1 MFKNEFISSIPLKA
15 EAFAIKELFDQSSN
29 SILYISKDDRE
40 IFNIKE
46 KINWLLP
53 KTDILI
59 YRSWDQIPYDNVS
72 PSKEIQSE
80 RIKTLYS
87 LLKNN
92 KKKIILTSIN
102 AIIQKTIDQNFL
114 NENILEISLNSKID
128 FNDLVIKLST
138 LGYERTSV
146 VRDKSEF
153 AIRGSIID
161 IFLSDQENPIRLDF
175 FNDKIESIHSFD
187 QITQKRLTKLNI
199 SNLFINT
206 SSELILNIDSIEL
219 FRKNFREIFNNYRKS
234 QIYHSFSDGILPPG
248 GEQFLPLFFK
258 KMNTIFSYLKNTDII
273 LSSEY
278 FNNLD
283 LRLENISDFYDA
295 RKNVNETFFLEPK
308 KLFLKKEDILSHF
321 KDFNIM
327 KFSEF
332 RTLDSREL
340 VIKKIPNLSSNRKEI
355 DFKFIKKFIDINKTK
370 NIIICCRSYGSL
382 KSVDKIFYENLNIKP
397 CYIKNFDEIEEGIN
411 FYCSILDI
419 DESLEFNNFILI
431 NEKSIFG
438 YNISTR
444 ERKNKNKELFF
455 EEINK
460 LSKGNILVHS
470 EYGLCRF
477 LNIIKLN
484 IDDSL
489 HECLQLEFSDNQ
501 KLFLPVENL
510 NYVTKYSNDDDQNIL
525 LDKLGASHW
534 QKRKAEAKKRIKEI
548 AKTLISVAAKRL
560 QATSYKINFDPSD
573 YDKFA
578 STFPFIE
585 TEDQLSAI
593 EDVINDFKKENPS
606 DRLIVGDVAFGKTE
620 VIIRALFLAVKSN
633 LQCIVL
639 VPTTLLA
646 RQHFENFKNRFK
658 PFDINV
664 KQISRFISNK
674 EKLET
679 FEFIKDGSA
688 QIIVGTHALLNDKI
702 NFKNLGLIIYDEEQ
716 KLGTKQKEKLKE
728 IAPKAHVI
736 SLSATPIPRTLSMSL
751 SGIRDL
757 SLILTAPYERLSV
770 RTYVSPFDEY
780 TILEAIKR
788 EIFGRKNGVYFVT
801 PRKKD
806 IPFLENFIKEKLP
819 EIKYVVAH
827 GQLAPKILEQRIS
840 KFYNQQVPL
849 MISTNIVENGL
860 DLPHVNTIIIYR
872 SNMFSLSGIYQL
884 KGRVGR
890 STKRGYAY
898 LTYNEKEM
906 TENGRKRLNI
916 INSFDQLGSG
926 FNIASQDLDM
936 RGGGSIIGEE
946 QSGFIRE
953 IGTEL
958 YHQMLEEEILKQKQK
973 NLSDEKLI
981 NNQYNFQ
988 PVIKIPEEIFIPE
1001 TYIDDL
1007 DLRIS
1012 IYKRISSIDNQ
1023 EIINQ
1028 LMFELI
1034 DRFGKLPNQVTNLFK
1049 LIEIKILCWKNNI
1062 ELVEFSRKGI
1072 VFGFHLNRPF
1082 NRDKIMELGFAKNNQ
1097 FIIRPDQKI
1106 FYDFMG
1112 QLNEERFVLLKR
1124 LINIIA

>member
-1 MFKNEFISSIPLKA
+1 MKKNEYLSSIPLQG
-15 EAFAIKELFDQSSN
+15 EAFAISELFQNIDN

-46 KINWLLP
+46 KIEWLLP
-53 KTDILI
+53 KTEILI
-59 YRSWDQIPYDNVS
+59 FRSWDQIPYDNVS

-80 RIKTLYS
+80 RIKTLYN

-102 AIIQKTIDQNFL
+102 AIIQKTIDKNFL
-114 NENILEISLNSKID
+114 NENIIKISVNKKIN
-128 FNDLVIKLST
+128 FNDLAIKLSL

-146 VRDKSEF
+146 VRDKTEF

-161 IFLSDQENPIRLDF
+161 IFISDQANPIRIDF
-175 FNDKIESIHSFD
+175 FGDNIESIHYFD
-187 QITQKRLTKLNI
+187 QITQKRLNKLSI
-199 SNLFINT
+199 SIISINT
-206 SSELILNIDSIEL
+206 SSELILNQNSIEI
-219 FRKNFREIFNNYRKS
+219 FRKNFREIFSNYRLS
-234 QIYHSFSDGILPPG
+234 QIYHSFSENILPPG
-248 GEQFLPLFFK
+248 GEQFIPLFFEE
-258 KMNTIFSYLKNTDII
+258 METIFSYLKKTTIT
-273 LSSEY
+273 LSNDFS
-278 FNNLD
+278 NLLE
-283 LRLENISDFYDA
+283 LRLENINDFYNA
-295 RKNVNETFFLEPK
+295 RKDLNENFFLKPK
-308 KLFLKKEDILSHF
+308 KLFLTKKEILVHLKNYDVVNF
-321 KDFNIM
+321 L
-327 KFSEF
+327 EF
-332 RTLDSREL
+332 TNESSKKLR
-340 VIKKIPNLSSNRKEI
+340 IKKIANLSSIKKEI
-355 DFKFIKKFIDINKTK
+355 DFKFIKKFLDINKK
-370 NIIICCRSYGSL
+370 KKIIICCRSLGSL
-382 KSVDKIFYENLNIKP
+382 DRIDKIFYTNLNIKLN
-397 CYIKNFDEIEEGIN
+397 YIKNFYEIFETED
-411 FYCSILDI
+411 FYITILDI
-419 DESLEFNNFILI
+419 PDPLELDKFILI
-431 NEKSIFG
+431 NEKSLFG

-444 ERKNKNKELFF
+444 KKKKYNKELFF

-460 LSKGNILVHS
+460 LSKGSILIHS

-477 LNIIKLN
+477 LDIVKII
-484 IDDSL
+484 IDDSF
-489 HECLQLEFSDNQ
+489 HDCVQLEFSDNQ

-510 NYVTKYSNDDDQNIL
+510 NYITKYSNDDDQNIL

-534 QKRKAEAKKRIKEI
+534 QKRKAEAKKRIKEV

-560 QATSYKINFDPSD
+560 QSNSYKIKFNSSD

-585 TEDQLSAI
+585 TDDQLSAI
-593 EDVINDFKKENPS
+593 EDVINDFKKDNPS

-620 VIIRALFLAVKSN
+620 VIIRALFLAVRSN

-646 RQHFENFKNRFK
+646 RQHYENFTKRFK
-658 PFDINV
+658 PFNINT
-664 KQISRFISNK
+664 KQISRFVSNK
-674 EKLET
+674 DKLEIY
-679 FEFIKDGSA
+679 ENIKQGDA

-702 NFKNLGLIIYDEEQ
+702 NFQKLGLIIYDEEQ
-716 KLGTKQKEKLKE
+716 KLGTQQKEKLKQV
-728 IAPKAHVI
+728 APRAHVI

-770 RTYVSPFDEY
+770 RTYISPFDKF
-780 TILEAIKR
+780 TIAEAIKR
-788 EIFGRKNGVYFVT
+788 EIYGRKNGVYFVT

-819 EIKYVVAH
+819 DVKYVIAH
-827 GQLAPKILEQRIS
+827 GQLAPRVLEERIS
-840 KFYNQQVPL
+840 KFYNQEIPL

-872 SNMFSLSGIYQL
+872 ANIFSLSSIYQL

-906 TENGRKRLNI
+906 SDNGRKRLNI
-916 INSFDQLGSG
+916 INSFDQLGAG
-926 FNIASQDLDM
+926 FNISSQDLDM

-973 NLSDEKLI
+973 LTDEKNI
-981 NNQYNFQ
+981 SHQYSFQ
-988 PVIKIPEEIFIPE
+988 PIIKIPEEIYIPE
-1001 TYIDDL
+1001 EYIDDL

-1012 IYKRISSIDNQ
+1012 IYKRISSIDN
-1023 EIINQ
+1023 EEKANQ
-1028 LMFELI
+1028 LMIELI
-1034 DRFGKLPNQVTNLFK
+1034 DRFGKLPLEVNNLFK
-1049 LIEIKILCWKNNI
+1049 LMKIKLLCWKSNI
-1062 ELVEFSRKGI
+1062 ELIEFNRKGV
-1072 VFGFHLNRPF
+1072 VFGFYLNKP
-1082 NRDKIMELGFAKNNQ
+1082 NNPDKIMKLGFSKNNQ
-1097 FIIRPDQKI
+1097 FNIRPDQKI

-1112 QLNEERFVLLKR
+1112 ELNEDRFSLTLK
-1124 LINIIA
+1124 LINIIN